1 MKKLEIHDITK
12 EEQTYFFSNY
22 DYTQDW
28 ESNQRR
34 IYALGDVEFE
44 KTYNDVHTFVQAVK
58 FLYFR
63 KDSILLRFN
72 KLGEENYGKIKDS

>member
-12 EEQTYFFSNY
+12 EEKVYFFSNY
-22 DYTQDW
+22 DYTQNW
-28 ESNQRR
+28 ESNQRT
-34 IYALGDVEFE
+34 IYGKGDIVFE
-44 KTYNDVHTFVQAVK
+44 KTYNDIHTFVQAIK
-58 FLYFR
+58 FFYFR